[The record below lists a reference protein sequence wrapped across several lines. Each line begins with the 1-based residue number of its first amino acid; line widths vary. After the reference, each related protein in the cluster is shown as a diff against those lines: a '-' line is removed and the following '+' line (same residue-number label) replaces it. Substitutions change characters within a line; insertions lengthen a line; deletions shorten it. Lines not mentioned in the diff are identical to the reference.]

1 MTVAL
6 ALEEVTFG
14 YGDKLVLDRFSLSVD
29 EGKIVVLLGPSGSG
43 KSSILRLLLGFAA
56 PASGR
61 IAVGGALAST
71 AGTIVVPP
79 EERELAV
86 VFQDL
91 ALWPHLS
98 VRGNLEFGLAARGVP
113 RRLRDE
119 RIRDV
124 LARVGL
130 ADKAARHPGALSGG
144 ERQRTA
150 IARALVLEP
159 RAVLLD
165 EPLSNLDAQHK
176 RQLLHQFRALFK
188 ERGTTALYV
197 THDLR
202 EAAILADSIAV
213 LEGGHLV
220 QQGSVDQL
228 RADPASTF
236 VRALVTDLSGSV
248 DAVPVATDADR

>member
-1 MTVAL
+1 MKPAF
-6 ALEEVTFG
+6 ALEGVTFG
-14 YGDKLVLDRFSLSVD
+14 YGDRPILDGLDLSV
-29 EGKIVVLLGPSGSG
+29 EQGQIVVLLGPSGSG
-43 KSSILRLLLGFAA
+43 KSSILRLLLGFAT
-56 PASGR
+56 PAVGR
-61 IAVGGALAST
+61 ILIGGEEASS
-71 AGTIVVPP
+71 AGTIIVPP

-98 VRGNLEFGLAARGVP
+98 VRGNLAFGLDARGVEAHV
-113 RRLRDE
+113 RDE

-130 ADKAARHPGALSGG
+130 ADKDRRHPGALSGG
-144 ERQRTA
+144 ERQRAA

-176 RQLLHQFRALFK
+176 RQLLDLFRAVFK
-188 ERGTTALYV
+188 ERATTVLYV

-202 EAAILADSIAV
+202 EAAVLADRIAV
-213 LEGGHLV
+213 LEEGRIV
-220 QQGSVDQL
+220 QQGSVAEFR
-228 RADPASTF
+228 RAPNTDF
-236 VRALVTDLSGSV
+236 VRALIEDVG
-248 DAVPVATDADR
+248 

>member
-1 MTVAL
+1 MKPAL
-6 ALEEVTFG
+6 ALEGVTFG
-14 YGDKLVLDRFSLSVD
+14 YGDRPILDGLDLSV
-29 EGKIVVLLGPSGSG
+29 EQGQIVVLLGPSGSG

-56 PASGR
+56 PAAGR
-61 IAVGGALAST
+61 ILIGGEEASA
-71 AGTIVVPP
+71 AGEIVVPP
-79 EERELAV
+79 EERDLAV

-98 VRGNLEFGLAARGVP
+98 VRGNLAFGLDARGVDAHV
-113 RRLRDE
+113 RDE

-130 ADKAARHPGALSGG
+130 DDKDRRHPGALSGG
-144 ERQRTA
+144 ERQRAA

-176 RQLLHQFRALFK
+176 RQLLDLFRAVFK
-188 ERGTTALYV
+188 ERATTVLYV

-202 EAAILADSIAV
+202 EAAVLADRIAV
-213 LEGGHLV
+213 LEEGRIV
-220 QQGSVDQL
+220 QQGSIDDL
-228 RADPASTF
+228 RRAPNTDF
-236 VRALVTDLSGSV
+236 VRALNEDIG
-248 DAVPVATDADR
+248 